1 MSVCVSLVLF
11 FCLLCFVFLGKEKA
25 LRFSTTLMRYAGKF
39 PQVYCIFSSTFFSLF
54 QNKDKKFRTIFNCM
68 LSTFFFQF
76 NAVIGKTGWLTVKH
90 VQVFAWVLK
99 LKRVHHYCGNYRAQ
113 FCVVVFFFSFLCLV
127 SSTMYMSLLQLPIY
141 FCLYFLMQGCSIC
154 VQVFL
159 LFLQDYIFSLFVFD
173 LVGVVT

>member
-1 MSVCVSLVLF
+1 
-11 FCLLCFVFLGKEKA
+11 
-25 LRFSTTLMRYAGKF
+25 MRYAGKF

-68 LSTFFFQF
+68 LSTFFFKS

-154 VQVFL
+154 VQVFFYFFKITY
-159 LFLQDYIFSLFVFD
+159 FLCLCLI
-173 LVGVVT
+173 

>member
-1 MSVCVSLVLF
+1 MLANLLKCIAFFHQHFLVCFRTRIRNLGQFLTACFQLF
-11 FCLLCFVFLGKEKA
+11 FK
-25 LRFSTTLMRYAGKF
+25 S
-39 PQVYCIFSSTFFSLF
+39 
-54 QNKDKKFRTIFNCM
+54 
-68 LSTFFFQF
+68 

-99 LKRVHHYCGNYRAQ
+99 LKRVHHYGNYRAQ
-113 FCVVVFFFSFLCLV
+113 FCVVVFFSFLCLV

-154 VQVFL
+154 VQVFFL